1 MTSAEPARAVMR
13 AAALAALACVG
24 ALAHAQD
31 AADVEFDRPGIGFS
45 PSVLAP
51 GQVAFEQ
58 GLPDLAYDDSDG
70 VRTTRTTAA
79 SLLRVGL
86 GADLELQL
94 GSDSRVWE
102 RTRSADARDRVQG
115 GGDSSVALKWVLPG
129 SDDDL
134 QWALLAR
141 QGVLTGA
148 SDIRAGRAQQDL
160 GVSLATGDLAFYVN
174 GTRDE
179 NGTGWTLSPSWTYLS
194 TDTVAA
200 YVEAGLGTG
209 AQRSRALG
217 TGIAWRV
224 APAVQLDLS
233 VLRGFADDEDDWTGG
248 FGVSFV
254 LP

>member
-1 MTSAEPARAVMR
+1 MYARSAARAGAVGVLGLAC
-13 AAALAALACVG
+13 AAAQ
-24 ALAHAQD
+24 AQD

-45 PSVLAP
+45 PSVLTP
-51 GQVAFEQ
+51 GQVAWEQ
-58 GLPDLAYDDSDG
+58 GLPDVTYDHGDSA
-70 VRTTRTTAA
+70 RTTRYAAA

-102 RTRSADARDRVQG
+102 RTRGDDARVRMHG

-129 SDDDL
+129 SNDDT
-134 QWALLAR
+134 QWALRAR

-148 SDIRAGRAQQDL
+148 RDIRAERAQQDL
-160 GVSLATGDLAFYVN
+160 GVSVATGDLSFYVD

-179 NGTGWTLSPSWTYLS
+179 DGTGWTVSPSWTFLS
-194 TDTVAA
+194 TATVGA
-200 YVEAGLGTG
+200 YVEVGLGTG

-217 TGIAWRV
+217 SGITWRV

-233 VLRGFADDEDDWTGG
+233 VLRGFAAGEDDWTGG

>member
-1 MTSAEPARAVMR
+1 MNALVSARFATRVGV
-13 AAALAALACVG
+13 LGLLLCACTK
-24 ALAHAQD
+24 AWAQD

-51 GQVAFEQ
+51 GQIAWEQ
-58 GLPDLAYDDSDG
+58 GLPDIARDDSDG
-70 VRTTRTTAA
+70 VRSTRYAAA
-79 SLLRVGL
+79 SLLRIGL
-86 GADLELQL
+86 GAALELQL
-94 GSDSRVWE
+94 DSDSHVWE
-102 RTRSADARDRVQG
+102 RTRSADARERVHG

-129 SDDDL
+129 SDDDM

-160 GVSLATGDLAFYVN
+160 GVSLATGDVAFYVN

-179 NGTGWTLSPSWTYLS
+179 DGTGWTLSPSWTFVS
-194 TDTVAA
+194 TDSIGA
-200 YVEAGLGTG
+200 YLEAGLGTG
-209 AQRSRALG
+209 TQRSRALG
-217 TGIAWRV
+217 TGVTWRV

-233 VLRGFADDEDDWTGG
+233 VLRGFADDEDDWSGG
-248 FGVSFV
+248 FGVSFL

>member
-1 MTSAEPARAVMR
+1 MFARCTVR
-13 AAALAALACVG
+13 AGAIALFGLVCTA
-24 ALAHAQD
+24 AHAQD

-51 GQVAFEQ
+51 GQIAWEQ
-58 GLPDLAYDDSDG
+58 GLPDVSRDESDG
-70 VRTTRTTAA
+70 VRTTRYAAA
-79 SLLRVGL
+79 SLLRVGI
-86 GADLELQL
+86 AEDLELQL

-102 RTRSADARDRVQG
+102 RTRRADARERVHG

-129 SDDDL
+129 SSNET
-134 QWALLAR
+134 QWAVLAR

-148 SDIRAGRAQQDL
+148 SDIRAERAQQDL
-160 GVSLATGDLAFYVN
+160 GVSVATGDLAFYVN

-179 NGTGWTLSPSWTYLS
+179 NGTGWTVSPSYTFLS
-194 TDTVAA
+194 TETVGA
-200 YVEAGLGTG
+200 YVEAGLGAG

-217 TGIAWRV
+217 TGITWRV

-248 FGVSFV
+248 FGVSFL

>member
-1 MTSAEPARAVMR
+1 VITSAAMRYAMR
-13 AAALAALACVG
+13 AGAIGLMVSACAA
-24 ALAHAQD
+24 AQ
-31 AADVEFDRPGIGFS
+31 AQEVSEVEFDRPGIGFS

-51 GQVAFEQ
+51 GQIAWEQ
-58 GLPDLAYDDSDG
+58 GLPDFSREDSDR
-70 VRTTRTTAA
+70 VRTTRYAAA

-86 GADLELQL
+86 AEDLELQI

-102 RTRSADARDRVQG
+102 RRRSVDARERVRG

-129 SDDDL
+129 SNDDT
-134 QWALLAR
+134 QWAVLAR

-148 SDIRAGRAQQDL
+148 SDIRAERAQQDL
-160 GVSLATGDLAFYVN
+160 GVSVATGDLAFYVN

-179 NGTGWTLSPSWTYLS
+179 NGTGWTVSPSYTFLS
-194 TDTVAA
+194 TETVGA

-217 TGIAWRV
+217 TGITWRV

-248 FGVSFV
+248 LGVSFV

>member
-1 MTSAEPARAVMR
+1 MISVKPLRFAMR
-13 AAALAALACVG
+13 AGAAGLLALTCNAAM
-24 ALAHAQD
+24 AQD
-31 AADVEFDRPGIGFS
+31 AGEVEFDRPGIGFS

-51 GQVAFEQ
+51 GQIAWEQ
-58 GLPDLAYDDSDG
+58 GLPDVSRDDSDG
-70 VRTTRTTAA
+70 VRTTRAAAA

-86 GADLELQL
+86 AEDLELQL

-102 RTRSADARDRVQG
+102 RTRSADARERVHG

-129 SDDDL
+129 SNDET

-160 GVSLATGDLAFYVN
+160 GVSIATGDLAFYVN

-179 NGTGWTLSPSWTYLS
+179 NGTGWTLSPSWTFLS
-194 TDTVAA
+194 TDTVGA
-200 YVEAGLGTG
+200 YVEAGVGTG

-217 TGIAWRV
+217 TGITWRV
-224 APAVQLDLS
+224 APAIQLDLS

-248 FGVSFV
+248 FGVSV
-254 LP
+254 LLP

>member
-1 MTSAEPARAVMR
+1 MPARSAVR
-13 AAALAALACVG
+13 ALAMGLCALAC
-24 ALAHAQD
+24 AAAQAQD

-51 GQVAFEQ
+51 ARVAWEQ
-58 GLPDLAYDDSDG
+58 GLPDTSYDHSG
-70 VRTTRTTAA
+70 AVRTTRYVAA

-86 GADLELQL
+86 GANLELQL

-102 RTRSADARDRVQG
+102 RTRSADAREHVQG
-115 GGDSSVALKWVLPG
+115 GGDSSVALKWLLPG
-129 SDDDL
+129 SNDDM

-148 SDIRAGRAQQDL
+148 SDVGAERAQQDL
-160 GVSLATGDLAFYVN
+160 GISVATGDLAFYVN
-174 GTRDE
+174 ASRDE
-179 NGTGWTLSPSWTYLS
+179 DGTGWTASPSWTFVS
-194 TDTVAA
+194 TETVAA

-217 TGIAWRV
+217 TGITWRV

-233 VLRGFADDEDDWTGG
+233 ILRGFADAEDNWTGG
-248 FGVSFV
+248 FGVSFL

>member
-1 MTSAEPARAVMR
+1 MSSTPARHAMR
-13 AAALAALACVG
+13 AGAVVMLAFACAAAQ
-24 ALAHAQD
+24 AQD
-31 AADVEFDRPGIGFS
+31 VAEVEFDRPGIAFS

-51 GQVAFEQ
+51 GQIAWEQ
-58 GLPDLAYDDSDG
+58 GLPDGSHDDNDR
-70 VRTTRTTAA
+70 VRTTRYAAA

-86 GADLELQL
+86 GADLELQF

-102 RTRSADARDRVQG
+102 RTRSADARERVHG
-115 GGDSSVALKWVLPG
+115 AGDSSVALKWVLPG
-129 SDDDL
+129 SNEDT

-148 SDIRAGRAQQDL
+148 SDIRAERAQQDL
-160 GVSLATGDLAFYVN
+160 GLSIATGDLAFYVN

-179 NGTGWTLSPSWTYLS
+179 NGTGWTVSPSYTFLS
-194 TDTVAA
+194 TDTIGA
-200 YVEAGLGTG
+200 YVEAGFGTG

-217 TGIAWRV
+217 TGITWRV

-233 VLRGFADDEDDWTGG
+233 VLRGFAVDEDDWTGG